1 MYDKSNDLPGN
12 GPVHPLKALTPA
24 EFMALGGKAVVYVK
38 PMTGE
43 ALSEMTGNSDFG
55 GADEFQLVVSADGS
69 PLLIADSEDAVVEWL
84 SDKNFGVVALH

>member
-38 PMTGE
+38 PMTGA
-43 ALSEMTGNSDFG
+43 ALSEMTGNSDF
-55 GADEFQLVVSADGS
+55 
-69 PLLIADSEDAVVEWL
+69 EDATSSSSW
-84 SDKNFGVVALH
+84 SRPTARRCSSPTARTPWSSG